1 MKNSMTI
8 TMTHSGTKKA
18 EINDSDNRPLKEY
31 NKLLAEFKREQT
43 GYSAIAIIVQSCI
56 GSVAAMLLLMGDLQ
70 VFPKLSLL
78 FLVIMLCMSYNAS
91 VLAQLRSKT
100 TFNLLIL
107 SLLFSISIITW
118 NLF

>member
-8 TMTHSGTKKA
+8 PMTHSGTKKT
-18 EINDSDNRPLKEY
+18 ETKVTNNRLLKEY
-31 NKLLAEFKREQT
+31 YKLLTEFKREQT

-56 GSVAAMLLLMGDLQ
+56 GSVSAMLLLMGNLQ
-70 VFPKLSLL
+70 VFPKMGLL
-78 FLVIMLCMSYNAS
+78 FLVIMLCMGYNAS

-100 TFNLLIL
+100 TFNLLIV
-107 SLLFSISIITW
+107 SLLFSMGIIAW